1 MQKKREEKK
10 TYLDMQTRMRCVRM
24 ALRADGLYGDVDGG
38 SCRVGTDECK
48 EKKQK
53 KLTETW
59 MDVSL
64 WMCCMWM
71 QIVLD
76 VADGRHR

>member
-1 MQKKREEKK
+1 MH
-10 TYLDMQTRMRCVRM
+10 CVQM

-64 WMCCMWM
+64 RMRCVWTR
-71 QIVLD
+71 IVLD
-76 VADGRHR
+76 VAGGRRG